1 MKTLYININN
11 EQIQS
16 NEELEVLK
24 HDLDSDFFFYLGEKI
39 AKGCKL
45 ENENA
50 LITDFNTQENEED
63 YQQIIAQWNEI
74 KTILFSEECEGK
86 IEFTLPNGY
95 IHWLRYSEKYNHVY
109 DKNFSHGE
117 PLVIYIDL
125 KELYEESVED
135 LQRKILRKLQR
146 DDLYL
151 EIDVI
156 VYNDD
161 AVTRKSSIVRAI
173 RERYEGLGF
182 KADKKWLQEKENDL
196 EENLI
201 LPSPIVWPI
210 DLRDINVDK
219 IVKLGYTPIL
229 VIGHND
235 SNYIVLALKDNKK
248 CIIDTSGCFLYNFDY
263 AHAIPTKT
271 GKYAIVKLLSPESRY
286 YGLIKVLDGTE
297 LLPCTYC
304 GSDELNEWE
313 PGFFSNTKVGEYCAF
328 FEVHCDYSD
337 KNIFIDKKNL
347 KIYSKKSWKCIE
359 IKKYFSNIDR
369 YDLQYYS
376 LDVNQINNIYS
387 ISFSSY
393 SSDFRFIISEE
404 VDKLY
409 VLRNDENIDNVN
421 NDKIVLKQFEKI
433 SAILN
438 KNFECIYKVDFV
450 LASNERIVDV
460 SDGMTI
466 IMDEYK
472 ISRILDENY
481 NNILKNTFVRID
493 RPIKFQDG
501 VAVYLISKKR
511 IGCINKQGEYIELPW
526 NFGNTI
532 SDIEVLIPPFIMVTK
547 TSEERFIID
556 TNGESVVDVGRWDKI
571 RRISK
576 TQFEVYNCNNSTL
589 YEVKDNK
596 IYKIA

>member
-16 NEELEVLK
+16 NEEIEVLNY
-24 HDLDSDFFFYLGEKI
+24 DLDSDFFFYLGEKI
-39 AKGCKL
+39 AKGCNV

-50 LITDFNTQENEED
+50 LITDFNTLDTED
-63 YQQIIAQWNEI
+63 DYKQIIAQWNEL
-74 KTILFSEECEGK
+74 KAVLFSEECEGGF
-86 IEFTLPNGY
+86 EFTLPDGY

-109 DKNFSHGE
+109 DKNFSHSE
-117 PLVIYIDL
+117 PAVISIDL
-125 KELYEESVED
+125 EELYEESVED
-135 LQRKILRKLQR
+135 MQRKMLRKLQR

-151 EIDVI
+151 EIDEI
-156 VYNDD
+156 VFNDD
-161 AVTRKSSIVRAI
+161 VITRKSPVVRTI
-173 RERYEGLGF
+173 KDKYEGVGF
-182 KADKKWLQEKENDL
+182 KTYKKWLQEKENDL
-196 EENLI
+196 EDI
-201 LPSPIVWPI
+201 SIPPFPIVWPI
-210 DLRDINVDK
+210 DLCDINVDK
-219 IVKLGYTPIL
+219 IVKLGYTPML

-235 SNYIVLALKDNKK
+235 SNYIVLAIKENKK
-248 CIIDTSGCFLYNFDY
+248 CVIDTSGCFLYNFDY
-263 AHAIPTKT
+263 ANAIPTKT

-286 YGLIKVLDGTE
+286 FGLIKVLDGKE

-313 PGFFSNTKVGEYCAF
+313 PGFFSNIKVGEYCAF

-359 IKKYFSNIDR
+359 IKKYLCNIDK

-376 LDVNQINNIYS
+376 LDVNQISNIYS

-393 SSDFRFIISEE
+393 DSDFRFIISEE

-409 VLRNDENIDNVN
+409 ILRNNEIIDSVN

-433 SAILN
+433 SAIIN
-438 KNFECIYKVDFV
+438 KDFECIYKVDFV
-450 LASNERIVDV
+450 LDSNERIVDV

-466 IMDEYK
+466 IMDDYK

-481 NNILKNTFVRID
+481 NNILKNTFVTIN

-501 VAVYLISKKR
+501 IAVYQISKKR
-511 IGCINKQGEYIELPW
+511 IGCINKQGEHIELPW
-526 NFGNTI
+526 KFGNTI
-532 SDIEVLIPPFIMVTK
+532 SDIEVLIPPFIMVSK
-547 TSEERFIID
+547 TSDERFIID

-576 TQFEVYNCNNSTL
+576 TQFEVYNCNNAAL